1 MSRPSYTGGGGGG
14 GGGDDPS
21 APLGERARI
30 SIPVEPAAPTATVG
44 EVVGVKLEC
53 PADSPFIRDTLKIEE
68 EVEMFNSG
76 AEFVLGRVPANLQ
89 LVISG

>member
-1 MSRPSYTGGGGGG
+1 VSRPSYTAGGGGV

-30 SIPVEPAAPTATVG
+30 TIPVEPAAPTATLG
-44 EVVGVKLEC
+44 EAVAAKLEC
-53 PADSPFIRDTLKIEE
+53 PADSPFIRDTLKTEE
-68 EVEMFNSG
+68 EVEIFNSG